1 MNRRERE
8 YFRGVILKRMDIMLS
23 TLYLHPDEVLDIQS
37 GERFEC
43 SVCDT
48 ERKLCQKYPTF
59 RCGVALK
66 RDTELY
72 ELEQALG
79 RIKQGTFGMCVRCKS
94 KISKTKLIEHPTALL
109 CSRCKRELS
118 AEA

>member
-1 MNRRERE
+1 
-8 YFRGVILKRMDIMLS
+8 MLS
-23 TLYLHPDEVLDIQS
+23 TLYLHPEEMLDLQS
-37 GERFEC
+37 GEKYEC
-43 SVCDT
+43 AICDA

-79 RIKQGTFGMCVRCKS
+79 RLRKGTFGVCARCKGR
-94 KISKTKLIEHPTALL
+94 IPRTILMDQPTVLL
-109 CSRCKRELS
+109 CSKCKRELA